1 MSFGLSA
8 AAWGAIAVGMS
19 AVTAGV
25 TAYGASQQADAQ
37 KKAANYQAQVEA
49 NNAKIAA
56 WQRSDAIQRGEQD
69 AQRSMRER
77 SAMIGKQRA
86 ALAANGVDLNQGS
99 ALDLLAST
107 EFLGQEE
114 VNTIQSNAAREAWG
128 YQIQGANYS
137 NNSSFEQW
145 KARNASPGKAGA
157 MAGASS
163 LLSSASS
170 YAMSKAAK

>member
-1 MSFGLSA
+1 MSFAYTA
-8 AAWGAIAVGMS
+8 AAIAVIS
-19 AVTAGV
+19 AGIS
-25 TAYGASQQADAQ
+25 AYGASEQASAQ

-56 WQRSDAIQRGEQD
+56 WQRTDAINRGERE
-69 AQRSMRER
+69 AQNSMRER

-114 VNTIQSNAAREAWG
+114 VNTIQSNDAREAWG
-128 YQIQGANYS
+128 YEIQGANS
-137 NNSSFEQW
+137 RNNSSFEQW

-170 YAMSKAAK
+170 YAMSKAR

>member
-1 MSFGLSA
+1 MSFAYTA
-8 AAWGAIAVGMS
+8 AAIAV
-19 AVTAGV
+19 VTAGL
-25 TAYGASQQADAQ
+25 TAYSASEQASAQ

-56 WQRSDAIQRGEQD
+56 WQRTDAINRGEVE
-69 AQRSMRER
+69 AQKSMRER
-77 SAMIGKQRA
+77 SQLIGKQRA

-128 YQIQGANYS
+128 YQIQGQNYS
-137 NNSSFEQW
+137 NNSSFERW
-145 KARNASPGKAGA
+145 KASNANPGKAGA

-170 YAMSKAAK
+170 YASSKAAR

>member
-8 AAWGAIAVGMS
+8 AAWGAIAVGVS
-19 AVTAGV
+19 AISAGV
-25 TAYGASQQADAQ
+25 SAYGASQQADAQ
-37 KKAANYQAQVEA
+37 KRAADYQAQVEA

-56 WQRSDAIQRGEQD
+56 WQRSDAIQRGEQE

-77 SAMIGKQRA
+77 SQMIGKQRA
-86 ALAANGVDLNQGS
+86 ALAANGVDMTQGS

-128 YQIQGANYS
+128 YEIQGQNYNS
-137 NNSSFEQW
+137 ASSFERW
-145 KARNASPGKAGA
+145 KASNASPVKAGA

>member
-1 MSFGLSA
+1 MSFAYTA
-8 AAWGAIAVGMS
+8 AAIAVIS
-19 AVTAGV
+19 AGIS
-25 TAYGASQQADAQ
+25 AYGASEQASAQ

-56 WQRSDAIQRGEQD
+56 WQRTDAINRGERE
-69 AQRSMRER
+69 AQNSMRER

-128 YQIQGANYS
+128 YEIQGANYS
-137 NNSSFEQW
+137 NNSSFERW

-170 YAMSKAAK
+170 YAMSKAR

>member
-1 MSFGLSA
+1 MSFAYTA
-8 AAWGAIAVGMS
+8 AAIAS
-19 AVTAGV
+19 AVISAGIS
-25 TAYGASQQADAQ
+25 AYGASQQADAR
-37 KKAANYQAQVEA
+37 KKEADYQARVEA

-56 WQRSDAIQRGEQD
+56 WQRSDAINRGEQE

-114 VNTIQSNAAREAWG
+114 VNTITSNAAREAWG
-128 YQIQGANYS
+128 YEIQGANYS

-170 YAMSKAAK
+170 YAMSKAR